1 MKSTLPLAIA
11 SALALVACGASE
23 PAAADSLATRPAMA
37 VPATTAADRCT
48 PPAFAVAIGHAEK
61 WKLHNNCK

>member
-23 PAAADSLATRPAMA
+23 PAAADPA
-37 VPATTAADRCT
+37 PAPMETAAEPT
-48 PPAFAVAIGHAEK
+48 PAA
-61 WKLHNNCK
+61 